1 MLSKK
6 EGVRERDRLINELE
20 DLQKRVTT
28 QTKHVEELEEK
39 HADDEE
45 KIKDLYR
52 QLEDLSNDSFK
63 QKRAFEQI
71 STKLQETTDEKQF
84 LGDEL
89 KKFKQQV

>member
-28 QTKHVEELEEK
+28 QTKQIDELEEK
-39 HADDEE
+39 NADGEE

-63 QKRAFEQI
+63 QKRAYEQI
-71 STKLQETTDEKQF
+71 SNKLQETSEERHYF
-84 LGDEL
+84 GEEM
-89 KKFKQQV
+89 KKYKQQV